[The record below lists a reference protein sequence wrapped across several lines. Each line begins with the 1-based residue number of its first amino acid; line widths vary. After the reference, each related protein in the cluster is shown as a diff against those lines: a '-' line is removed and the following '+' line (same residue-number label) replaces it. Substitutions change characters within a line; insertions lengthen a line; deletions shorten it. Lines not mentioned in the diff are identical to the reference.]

1 MPKPPIRKPKKKVC
15 AFCKDKTTYIDY
27 KDTSLLRK
35 YISDG
40 GMIRARGVTGNG
52 SQHQRDVGV
61 AVKDGY
67 GRNYLVP
74 RGLALGWTKGGEK
87 QIAQI
92 RRARDARDVRD
103 LGEAQQ
109 LRNAIEGREVTLT
122 ARAGSGGRLFG
133 SITAADIVEAVKAAG
148 GPELDR
154 RRVELPGHI
163 KTTGSHT
170 ATVRLHPE
178 VSAKINLQVVPS

>member
-1 MPKPPIRKPKKKVC
+1 MKLILTHEV
-15 AFCKDKTTYIDY
+15 
-27 KDTSLLRK
+27 SGL
-35 YISDG
+35 
-40 GMIRARGVTGNG
+40 G
-52 SQHQRDVGV
+52 SPGDVV
-61 AVKDGY
+61 EVKDGY

-74 RGLALGWTKGGEK
+74 RGLAITWTKGGER
-87 QIAQI
+87 QIGQI
-92 RRARDARDVRD
+92 KRARDARDVRD
-103 LGEAQQ
+103 LGEAQA
-109 LRNAIEGREVTLT
+109 LRASIESRQVTLS

-133 SITAADIVEAVKAAG
+133 SITAADVVEAVEAAG